1 MLEKYYDGGEKGNE
15 VKLQSL
21 RRKNEIIHMK
31 EEQMIRDYF
40 YKLIVVVNQMKTC
53 VEVISD
59 QQVVK

>member
-1 MLEKYYDGGEKGNE
+1 
-15 VKLQSL
+15 
-21 RRKNEIIHMK
+21 MK